1 MEPGSSACRFPG
13 PTAAAREESG
23 GLLDQGPI
31 DVCGLGTQRWILTG
45 TVPWAL
51 NAALQGYHCP
61 AVGLAPG
68 ASWDLTLNQT
78 LPGPGTSNE
87 T

>member
-23 GLLDQGPI
+23 GPLDQGPI
-31 DVCGLGTQRWILTG
+31 DVCGLGTQRRILTG

-51 NAALQGYHCP
+51 NAALRGDHCP
-61 AVGLAPG
+61 AVGSAPG
-68 ASWDLTLNQT
+68 TSWDLTLT
-78 LPGPGTSNE
+78 LTQPKPGPSPE

>member
-31 DVCGLGTQRWILTG
+31 DVCGLGPQRRILTG
-45 TVPWAL
+45 TIPFARHLAL
-51 NAALQGYHCP
+51 RGDHCP
-61 AVGLAPG
+61 AVGSAPG
-68 ASWDLTLNQT
+68 ASWDLTLPLT
-78 LPGPGTSNE
+78 VPLTGPSTE